1 MRVRSRISAPSALV
15 AGASAP
21 GCGVFPNGSFRT
33 TWILPSQLAACLL
46 SCSAVDA
53 PDRTCWTLVEHAAR
67 GDRLARE
74 EFGRRYLPVVRAYLH
89 SRWGGRLS
97 PEELED
103 AVQDVFVAFLSEDGV
118 FDKMRPGRDEA
129 FRPLLYSVV
138 RNMALRVESAR
149 ARKLDAPGT
158 EAFHADHNAGS
169 EESLSRVFDRAWA
182 ETIMRDAVDQQE
194 TTARARGAGALRRF
208 ELLRLTYDERL
219 PMPEI
224 AARWELESEFLH
236 KELARAKGEFK
247 EALKTVVAF
256 HHPDAPE
263 LVERECRELLL
274 LLE

>member
-1 MRVRSRISAPSALV
+1 
-15 AGASAP
+15 
-21 GCGVFPNGSFRT
+21 
-33 TWILPSQLAACLL
+33 
-46 SCSAVDA
+46 VDP
-53 PDRTCWTLVEHAAR
+53 PDRTCWTLVEKAAA
-67 GDRLARE
+67 GDGSARE

-89 SRWGGRLS
+89 SRWSGRLS

-118 FDKMRPGRDEA
+118 LEKMRPGRDEA
-129 FRPLLYSVV
+129 FRPLLYTVV
-138 RNMALRVESAR
+138 RNMALRVEHAR
-149 ARKLDAPGT
+149 MRKLDSPGT
-158 EAFHADHNAGS
+158 ESFHADSNAAA

-182 ETIMRDAVDQQE
+182 ETIMREAVDQQE
-194 TTARARGAGALRRF
+194 ETARAKGPGAVRRF

-224 AARWELESEFLH
+224 AARWELESDFLH

-256 HHPDAPE
+256 HHPESPE